1 MLKRLLFI
9 AFVAYIAGTGE
20 ASASGAYRYQF
31 PSGKVPLREWN
42 TVIGVIQGHTVKEGE
57 TFLDIARDY
66 GLGFN
71 ELEILYPDVDPWIP
85 RVGTRLLIPTQWVL
99 PPTTHQGIVI
109 NVPEMRLYL
118 FYPKSQLVRTYPI
131 GIGDV
136 DFETPVGVYKV
147 ISRQMDPAWTVPKS
161 LRQKYGTSFMPPGPD
176 NPLGKHW
183 LGLSRR
189 GYGIHGTDFPWSVGR
204 LVTHG
209 CIRLYPEHMEQLFQQ
224 VAVNTPVEIIY
235 EPVKVGF
242 KGGDIYMEIHPD
254 PYRKIKDLKSHAF
267 RVLERMGLW
276 GSISPEKVLSAVEHE
291 DGVPLKIG
299 TLKGSLLKPPAAR
312 SVSGAAAGGSSG
324 VQPKGVILSAQP
336 RPLGPSPD

>member
-1 MLKRLLFI
+1 MKRLILLVLLASI
-9 AFVAYIAGTGE
+9 VGTPRVWG
-20 ASASGAYRYQF
+20 SGAYRYQF
-31 PSGKVPLREWN
+31 PSEKVSVKEWN

-99 PPTTHQGIVI
+99 PPTSHYGIVI

-136 DFETPVGVYKV
+136 DFETPLGVYRV
-147 ISRQMDPAWTVPKS
+147 ISRQIDPSWTVPKS
-161 LRQKYGTSFMPPGPD
+161 LRQKYGTAFMPPGPD

-242 KGGDIYMEIHPD
+242 KGGEIYMEVHPD

-267 RVLERMGLW
+267 RVVERMGLS
-276 GSISPEKVLSAVEHE
+276 GSVSPDKVISAVEHR
-291 DGVPLKIG
+291 DGVPVKVGVLMKPLG
-299 TLKGSLLKPPAAR
+299 RPSYALSRSGPGDHGSPLPP
-312 SVSGAAAGGSSG
+312 GSHSQ
-324 VQPKGVILSAQP
+324 VVTLSAPP
-336 RPLGPSPD
+336 RP